1 VKTALHMS
9 KSSRPVRRCL
19 RKLEC
24 ESRGEVRLDCRFKE
38 GALQQAATTRPP
50 RLTIRIRYFTL
61 SCTSL
66 SIHAVA
72 LLDNPHMHV
81 RHMLIYFYF
90 SHTMK
95 PLVTSPRRTLHSHSL
110 GTCRSGQRSRRSNTR
125 ITIKEQPLFF
135 LAFTTATA
143 INLLTGECGDMV
155 PAIRCCQNT
164 FAIPRCSL
172 CAWPKKRSDSITAD
186 SRPLVSHPQQG
197 FLVVSR

>member
-1 VKTALHMS
+1 MS

-135 LAFTTATA
+135 FGVHYCHRNKFAHGRMWRYGAGNPMLPKHIRHPKVLAVCVAQKAF
-143 INLLTGECGDMV
+143 
-155 PAIRCCQNT
+155 R
-164 FAIPRCSL
+164 
-172 CAWPKKRSDSITAD
+172 
-186 SRPLVSHPQQG
+186 
-197 FLVVSR
+197 